1 MVERRIVF
9 EGDQE
14 TETIINDTKEVL
26 LRMFEKEQNENK
38 TVFSID
44 LPAAR
49 AATCRVL
56 IGEVL
61 SSGSTS
67 IQGDPSGNVSEPN
80 SFNHFLL
87 EDADG

>member
-1 MVERRIVF
+1 
-9 EGDQE
+9 
-14 TETIINDTKEVL
+14 
-26 LRMFEKEQNENK
+26 
-38 TVFSID
+38 VFSID
-44 LPAAR
+44 LPATR

-67 IQGDPSGNVSEPN
+67 IQGDPSDNVAEPN

-87 EDADG
+87 EDAGGQDDELEQLD